1 MSKWRLFG
9 WKWLIN
15 EIIHG
20 YAKNREEQATKLY
33 YAACLRLITL
43 NTAKAVPDGRYMQV
57 KLEDVL
63 HPKPE
68 ETRSAEEIIEHIK
81 SKLQSTEEK
90 GAQE

>member
-1 MSKWRLFG
+1 
-9 WKWLIN
+9 
-15 EIIHG
+15 
-20 YAKNREEQATKLY
+20 
-33 YAACLRLITL
+33 
-43 NTAKAVPDGRYMQV
+43 MQV

-81 SKLQSTEEK
+81 SKLQNTEEK